1 MSVFESAHFDGHE
14 QVVFCHDEATGL
26 RAIIALHN
34 TNRGPAL
41 GGCRMWDYANEA
53 EAVTDALR
61 LSRGMTYKNALADLP
76 WGGGKSVILGDA
88 KTDKTPAMMRAMG
101 RMIDRLGGAY
111 IVAEDVGTT
120 PDDMTEVRK
129 GTSHVKGVKGEG
141 GDPSP
146 ATAYGVFAGL
156 KASVKAKLDRDSLAG
171 IRIAV
176 QGLGNVGFELA
187 RLAREAG
194 AVLTVSDINTSM
206 LEKAER
212 ELGATVVAPDA
223 IYDADVDVFAPCALG
238 ATINAQ
244 TIPRL
249 NASVVAGSANNQ
261 LATEADGEALRRRG
275 FLYAPDYVINAG
287 GVIHIFH
294 EGPGY
299 DRKAAFEH
307 VGRIGAVL
315 TDIYARAA
323 ADGVPTQTAA
333 DRLAEEKFQ
342 LGFSPRQA
350 A

>member
-41 GGCRMWDYANEA
+41 GGCRMWNYANED

-101 RMIDRLGGAY
+101 RMVDRLGGAY

-129 GTSHVKGVKGEG
+129 GTSHVKGVQGEG

-156 KASVKAKLDRDSLAG
+156 KASVKAKLGRDSLAG

-238 ATINAQ
+238 ATLNAQ

-275 FLYAPDYVINAG
+275 VLYAPDYLINAG

-323 ADGVPTQTAA
+323 ADGVPTQAAA